1 MPPSLLSRF
10 DLIYLVLDKCTPD
23 ADRQLAQHLVSLYQD
38 PKLREKVKAPYDARA
53 LTEYISYAKAHIN
66 PVISHEAGE
75 LLVHGYTGMRQQGM
89 RGGRKVITATT
100 RQLESLIRLSEAH
113 ARMRL
118 SATVDAEDVAEAIRL
133 INVATQ
139 RAAMDPKTGTI
150 NMDLI
155 ATGHT

>member
-1 MPPSLLSRF
+1 MHPDISL
-10 DLIYLVLDKCTPD
+10 
-23 ADRQLAQHLVSLYQD
+23 
-38 PKLREKVKAPYDARA
+38 
-53 LTEYISYAKAHIN
+53 
-66 PVISHEAGE
+66 EAGE
-75 LLVHGYTGMRQQGM
+75 LLVQAYKEMRQQGL

-118 SATVDAEDVAEAIRL
+118 QSTVDAEDVAEAVRL

-139 RAAMDPKTGTI
+139 RAAMDPRTGTI

-155 ATGHT
+155 ATGHTCVGRAAAAAADARAAGRAHASHALTLAAAQCAFCRCPPRPTNAATASGTQ